1 MLGRKGQCIGIE
13 WRVLLCRRIVRGT
26 NSVRKSP
33 PSIVEPLLCRTV
45 VLWTTT
51 SSSSRA
57 HRCPGC
63 ALCGFGQF
71 PLPAG
76 QGVVSFIV
84 RVMGSIKSSNAITYT
99 YPLPTVTN
107 VLPRSFPT
115 TGGTRLVIT
124 GSNLGI
130 DIEVEYQHR
139 LASHGPSERVLPLND
154 TIPNQVVL
162 VQNSVAHPCVV
173 TTVRFTLLT
182 TLERRAASR
191 GLVCRVFSRP
201 VCRFM
206 LVWLIF
212 SCVMLF
218 FLFG

>member
-1 MLGRKGQCIGIE
+1 MARPFVPPDSERDEFRPKI
-13 WRVLLCRRIVRGT
+13 
-26 NSVRKSP
+26 SP
-33 PSIVEPLLCRTV
+33 FYCGAAALP
-45 VLWTTT
+45 
-51 SSSSRA
+51 
-57 HRCPGC
+57 HRCVVDHHLQLVTRPP
-63 ALCGFGQF
+63 CGFGQF

-191 GLVCRVFSRP
+191 VLVCRVFSRP